1 MIRRN
6 PCLLDYWGL
15 TNMLETLNAIGVQL
29 YIVFATNNPFE
40 LLIHYMPVVI
50 VLELPMQILMIL
62 GIVKYHIHEKI
73 TPAYHPPYY
82 PLVSVIITCYAE
94 GKEVAKSI
102 LSMAEQIY
110 PGKIEIIAI
119 VDGASVNTET
129 YLAVKELQKII
140 PKYKNRVL
148 TLIPKWKRGGRVSAS
163 NMALHFTHGEIVMA
177 LDGDSSCDNNL
188 LLHATRAFID
198 PNVVGTAGAIRVR
211 NLKDSVI
218 THLQGLEYMIAIHA
232 IRNALSQFNTV
243 NIISGALGLFRRK
256 FLIQLMGWD
265 SGSGEDLDITLRIQN
280 YFGRHPNLRIH
291 FEPKAVMH
299 TDAPSTVI
307 GYLKQ
312 RLRWDGDLFYIYARK
327 HWRSFNPRL
336 IGWKNLLFVIWSA
349 LIFQIFLP
357 LAIIAYTTYT
367 FIAYSAPVI
376 IATFMVVYLYYLI
389 TMSIVCVLFI
399 CWISERK
406 KEDVKLLPYMLLMP
420 FYTFGSRIWSAVA
433 IANEVFLR
441 SHQDTSMAPWWV
453 LKKSRF

>member
-1 MIRRN
+1 M
-6 PCLLDYWGL
+6 
-15 TNMLETLNAIGVQL
+15 
-29 YIVFATNNPFE
+29 
-40 LLIHYMPVVI
+40 
-50 VLELPMQILMIL
+50 
-62 GIVKYHIHEKI
+62 
-73 TPAYHPPYY
+73 
-82 PLVSVIITCYAE
+82 
-94 GKEVAKSI
+94 
-102 LSMAEQIY
+102 
-110 PGKIEIIAI
+110 
-119 VDGASVNTET
+119 
-129 YLAVKELQKII
+129 
-140 PKYKNRVL
+140 
-148 TLIPKWKRGGRVSAS
+148 
-163 NMALHFTHGEIVMA
+163 
-177 LDGDSSCDNNL
+177 
-188 LLHATRAFID
+188 
-198 PNVVGTAGAIRVR
+198 
-211 NLKDSVI
+211 
-218 THLQGLEYMIAIHA
+218 
-232 IRNALSQFNTV
+232 SQFNTV